1 MEWFLFC
8 KIGLHAYMNL
18 RQIEAFRAIIDTGT
32 VSRAAERLSISQP
45 AVTKLLQHL
54 ERTIGFAL
62 FDRRRGRLPTPARR
76 RSLSA
81 RPGQSRR
88 A

>member
-1 MEWFLFC
+1 
-8 KIGLHAYMNL
+8 MNL

-54 ERTIGFAL
+54 ESTIGFAL
-62 FDRRRGRLPTPARR
+62 FDRGRGRL
-76 RSLSA
+76 SH
-81 RPGQSRR
+81 SRR
-88 A
+88 DDALR